1 MEQIK
6 FTIGDEIDYIDPAVK
21 QWVGPAEIKEII
33 FVNYGQFFL
42 YVIDD
47 GSFCCALS
55 DKELRVRGENTE
67 SEFVEDWTESGYGDE
82 DDE

>member
-6 FTIGDEIDYIDPAVK
+6 FEIGDQVDYINPEIH

-47 GSFCCALS
+47 GEFCSALS
-55 DKELRVRGENTE
+55 DKELRHCGSVDI
-67 SEFVEDWTESGYGDE
+67 SEFVDDWNI
-82 DDE
+82 DD